1 MPDLQS
7 ELSKLASAWDTHE
20 QEIRQPQQEK
30 AMKAFEQTGNASR
43 DTFEFIR
50 INHNIYTQ
58 ATAVSAMVGLG
69 YKKSSISAL
78 LTQMKRTGLLA
89 VDTGGHLF
97 TTRDTY
103 APVGTP
109 YKPKSGRKQGRPK
122 KVVGAGIAA
131 LPVAEA
137 PAQRKQLVLKLTA
150 EDVLSKLDVKEA
162 YKLYQELWNMFGGK

>member
-1 MPDLQS
+1 MPDLQT
-7 ELSKLASAWDTHE
+7 ELSKIASAWDTHE

-30 AMKAFEQTGNASR
+30 TVTQFHATGNATK
-43 DTFEFIR
+43 DTFDFIR
-50 INHNIYTQ
+50 LNHNIYTQ
-58 ATAVSAMVGLG
+58 QTAVGAIASLG
-69 YKKSSISAL
+69 YKKSTIRAL
-78 LTQMKRTGLLA
+78 ITQMKRSGYIA

-97 TTRDTY
+97 ATANAY
-103 APVGTP
+103 APLRNP
-109 YKPKSGRKQGRPK
+109 YKPMPSRKQGRPK
-122 KVVGAGIAA
+122 KAVGAGIAA